1 VKILTSIAIAVMAGF
16 IIATAQGSADSA
28 RPASIP
34 EDRWIPVNDT
44 LGFVVVTERATV
56 QPRIDGYFVAWRNG
70 AWRRLEPMAEGGVY
84 KLN

>member
-1 VKILTSIAIAVMAGF
+1 MKTLTYIAIALMAGF
-16 IIATAQGSADSA
+16 IFANAQGQGDSA

-34 EDRWIPVNDT
+34 EDRWIPITNT
-44 LGFVVVTERATV
+44 LGFVVVTERTTV

-70 AWRRLEPMAEGGVY
+70 GWRRLETMTEGGIY